1 LRLFAPF
8 VPYVTEEVWS
18 WHFAKGGES
27 IHTAPWPTVEELK
40 AAGGDPAVF
49 ESAVAVLGQIR
60 RYKTEARVSLR
71 SPLVKI
77 TVEGPAAMLEKLCS
91 ALNDVLKAGVVAQ
104 AEFRPSV
111 SAPLKVHVHTA

>member
-1 LRLFAPF
+1 
-8 VPYVTEEVWS
+8 
-18 WHFAKGGES
+18 
-27 IHTAPWPTVEELK
+27 VEELK

-91 ALNDVLKAGVVAQ
+91 ALNDVLKAGAVEEADL
-104 AEFRPSV
+104 RPCISTT
-111 SAPLKVHVHTA
+111 LKVHVHTA